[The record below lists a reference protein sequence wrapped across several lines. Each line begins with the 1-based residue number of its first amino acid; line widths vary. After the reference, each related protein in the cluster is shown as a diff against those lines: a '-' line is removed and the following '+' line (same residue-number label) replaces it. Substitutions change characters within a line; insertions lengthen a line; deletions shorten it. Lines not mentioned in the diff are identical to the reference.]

1 MHSFSVWHLQCHGA
15 DALQLA
21 ERTQHAYTI
30 SWALFANS
38 ILCLLKRDWPKAS
51 SLVENWIWTLRTGN
65 VVMLLPWA
73 IASSAWALA
82 QTGDAKEALSRVRQA
97 EQLLG
102 NQTTSGILGHRG
114 WAYVAV
120 GRACL
125 LLEPFD
131 EARHFGKCSVES
143 LQRQP
148 DPLAHA
154 LYLLGDVASHPD
166 AFDAE
171 TGAAHYRQALAI
183 AKQHGMRPLIAHC
196 NLGLGQLYGRMGKSE
211 HARENL
217 SVATTMSAHPLGARC
232 VPCPLDI

>member
-1 MHSFSVWHLQCHGA
+1 METGLA
-15 DALQLA
+15 DAQG
-21 ERTQHAYTI
+21 TIPHAYRKLLLSYSQHPRFRHARSLDT
-30 SWALFANS
+30 FMNS
-38 ILCLLKRDWPKAS
+38 LELGWKRVPAKAS
-51 SLVENWIWTLRTGN
+51 SIAAAAASSPI
-65 VVMLLPWA
+65 LPWVSHP
-73 IASSAWALA
+73 IGSL
-82 QTGDAKEALSRVRQA
+82 K
-97 EQLLG
+97 
-102 NQTTSGILGHRG
+102 SGILGHRG

-148 DPLAHA
+148 GSLAHA
-154 LYLLGDVASHPD
+154 LHLLGDVASHPD

-217 SVATTMSAHPLGARC
+217 TAATTMYRDVDMDFCLEQEVR
-232 VPCPLDI
+232 